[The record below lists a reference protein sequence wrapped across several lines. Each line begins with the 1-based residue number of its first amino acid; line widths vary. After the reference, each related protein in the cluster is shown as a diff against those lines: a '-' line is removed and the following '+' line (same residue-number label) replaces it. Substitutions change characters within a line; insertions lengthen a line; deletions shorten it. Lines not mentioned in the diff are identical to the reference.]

1 MSLYDALVFHYPDIA
16 IGPTAQEGE
25 CVLSEGAIVYWG
37 RAEPKPDE
45 SALLASYNPLP
56 IVKARKAER
65 IRSEARTRI
74 ESKYPEWRQRS
85 AALGVYPSEY
95 VAQMQA
101 DIAAVIAASNTAED
115 AVAAA
120 TTVAEVE
127 AVTATWPVI

>member
-1 MSLYDALVFHYPDIA
+1 MTYDFCQVLRFMYPSLDALMLAGRVIVTTEIVRWDA
-16 IGPTAQEGE
+16 TLGTQPTLAEIEAQE
-25 CVLSEGAIVYWG
+25 LSAVRHYKV
-37 RAEPKPDE
+37 AD
-45 SALLASYNPLP
+45 
-56 IVKARKAER
+56 
-65 IRSEARTRI
+65 IRTEARTRI
-74 ESKYPEWRQRS
+74 ETKYPEWRQRS
-85 AALGVYPSEY
+85 AALGVYPIEY